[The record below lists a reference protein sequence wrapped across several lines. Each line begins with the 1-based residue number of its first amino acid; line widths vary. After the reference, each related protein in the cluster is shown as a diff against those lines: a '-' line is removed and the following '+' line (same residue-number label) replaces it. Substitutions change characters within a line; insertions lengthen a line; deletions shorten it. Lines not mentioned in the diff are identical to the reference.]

1 VTAGRW
7 HRSGPQGD
15 AVFAGGLAVV
25 TALFVGA
32 AVTPGNEPALV
43 LLVVA
48 AGVPVFLLAAPD
60 RLVALTLAVAVLS
73 VPEAWPTLASP
84 GGVDISVG
92 DALAMLAVTTALL
105 RRKASLSHSLG
116 VAVVLFLVT
125 GVVNSDWDGAMA
137 FLRMALPLAFG
148 VSLGVF
154 ARPGLD
160 LWRDVRWLCVLL
172 VATAPLI
179 SDSAA
184 RWAGFPGGPNEV
196 GLVAAVLTVLGAAE
210 PRRPVKLVLVAVG
223 LAGLAGSK
231 GIVSTIA
238 MIAGLAMLSRL
249 SPGGRLTRTRM
260 SRVHPLLIVVSALV
274 AVVVIPAVR
283 PDLPVTLSVH
293 AVQAGVFGTVVGQG
307 DPLLGAGWAQVDP
320 AAFTGTPLR
329 ELHNVYL
336 DVAAYLGLL
345 GLVLFGLI
353 LLPVVRR
360 ADPLTRAVLCTVVV
374 WFNTTG
380 AFRGAGWG
388 MLGLVLAATIVHGRA
403 AGSAARPARA
413 PAPAGAAGD
422 QRLSGIR

>member
-1 VTAGRW
+1 MF
-7 HRSGPQGD
+7 
-15 AVFAGGLAVV
+15 AVGLAVV
-25 TALFVGA
+25 IAMLAGA
-32 AVTPGNEPALV
+32 AVMEGSAPALT
-43 LLVVA
+43 LLGVA
-48 AGVPVFLLAAPD
+48 AGIPVFLLAAPD
-60 RLVALTLAVAVLS
+60 RLVALTLAVAALS

-84 GGVDISVG
+84 GGVDISLG
-92 DALAMLAVTTALL
+92 DALAVLAATTALL
-105 RRKASLSHSLG
+105 RRKAPLSHRLV
-116 VAVVLFLVT
+116 VAVVLFLVA
-125 GVVNSDWDGAMA
+125 GVVNSDWDGALA
-137 FLRMALPLAFG
+137 FLRMAGPLAFG
-148 VSLGVF
+148 VVLGLF

-172 VATAPLI
+172 IATAPLI
-179 SDSAA
+179 SDPAA

-210 PRRPVKLVLVAVG
+210 RRRPVKLVLVAVG

-238 MIAGLAMLSRL
+238 MIAGLAMLGRL
-249 SPGGRLTRTRM
+249 SPAGWMARTRM
-260 SRVHPLLIVVSALV
+260 SRVHPLLLVVSALV
-274 AVVVIPAVR
+274 AVAVIPVVR

-293 AVQAGVFGTVVGQG
+293 AAQAGVFGSVVDQG
-307 DPLLGAGWAQVDP
+307 DPLFGAGWANVDP
-320 AAFTGTPLR
+320 AAFAGTPLR

-345 GLVLFGLI
+345 GLVLLGLI

-380 AFRGAGWG
+380 AFPGPGWG
-388 MLGLVLAATIVHGRA
+388 MLGLVLAATIAHERA
-403 AGSAARPARA
+403 ADPAVRGVRA
-413 PAPAGAAGD
+413 PAPAVAAGD